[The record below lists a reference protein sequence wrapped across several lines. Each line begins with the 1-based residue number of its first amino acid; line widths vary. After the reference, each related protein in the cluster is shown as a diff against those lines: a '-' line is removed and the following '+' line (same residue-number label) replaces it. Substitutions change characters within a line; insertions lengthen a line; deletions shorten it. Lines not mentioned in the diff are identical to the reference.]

1 LLNTL
6 VTRGDVIRLS
16 GAPVKSVPFF
26 FVGGEITSPGQKD
39 FYEGMTLTQAVL
51 VAGGI
56 LNDKSTQV
64 KVSRQGPGG
73 LLATTMYDLTQI
85 YQGKIPDPSIQAG
98 DRLEV
103 QK

>member
-1 LLNTL
+1 L
-6 VTRGDVIRLS
+6 
-16 GAPVKSVPFF
+16 PFF
-26 FVGGEITSPGQKD
+26 FAGGEITSPGQKD

-73 LLATTMYDLTQI
+73 RLATTIYDLSEI

-103 QK
+103 QKQ